1 MTIDVHFYIIRD
13 GMIRE
18 DIELLFEGDPILKMD
33 EEADIMCSFQGNFYP
48 NTEADLLHDHI
59 SCQLD
64 GEVCGEF
71 VVSSCKTFYDG
82 DCALWQLEAKDQT
95 LLLYRHRQ
103 EGRFSALAGESYLEL
118 IHSLLN
124 AAGVNRILSDDCTAT
139 LLSDRQWE
147 LGARSLDMVNELLQ
161 EIGFRRLY
169 FDREGYARLKAYTSP
184 QEGAVDYIYGEGG
197 DLLELDCVSSLDIF
211 SAKNVFVA
219 VADSPERNESW
230 TATASNDDPNSP
242 ISTVQLGC
250 IMASPVIFEN
260 VASKAVLQ
268 SLVEQLRDESM
279 LSVEEVGFSTA
290 PSIHTKL
297 FETGETIALEH
308 PQLRGIFQEKGWQ
321 LHLGKG
327 TMEHRARR
335 LFYL

>member
-1 MTIDVHFYIIRD
+1 MDVHFYIIRE

-33 EEADIMCSFQGNFYP
+33 GEADIMCGFQGDFYP
-48 NTEADLLHDHI
+48 NSEADLLHDRI
-59 SCQLD
+59 VCQID
-64 GEVCGEF
+64 GEACGEF
-71 VVSSCKTFYDG
+71 VVSSCKSFYDG
-82 DCALWQLEAKDQT
+82 DCALWRLEAKDQG
-95 LLLYRHRQ
+95 LLLCRHRQ

-124 AAGVNRILSDDCTAT
+124 AAGISRILSDDCTAT

-161 EIGFRRLY
+161 EIGFCRLY

-184 QEGAVDYIYGEGG
+184 QQGAVSHVYGEDG
-197 DLLELDCVSSLDIF
+197 DLLEPDCVSSLDVF
-211 SAKNVFVA
+211 SAKNVFAA

-230 TATASNDDPNSP
+230 TATAANDDPNSP
-242 ISTVQLGC
+242 ISTVQLGR
-250 IMASPVIFEN
+250 IMAKPVVFEN
-260 VASKAVLQ
+260 VASRAVLQ
-268 SLVEQLRDESM
+268 SLAEQLRDESM
-279 LSVEEVGFSTA
+279 LSLEEVGFSTA
-290 PSIHTKL
+290 PSIHGKL
-297 FETGETIALEH
+297 FEPGETVALEH

-321 LHLGKG
+321 LHLGEG
-327 TMEHRARR
+327 RMEHQARR